1 MREPQNCEMKYC
13 GFSKPVSSDEIK
25 FEILGL
31 ESLIKQAEERI
42 ASLRQ
47 TSFLADLVI
56 KSESETLEELFN
68 KE

>member
-1 MREPQNCEMKYC
+1 MKYC
-13 GFSKPVSSDEIK
+13 GFSIPVSSDEIK

>member
-13 GFSKPVSSDEIK
+13 GFAKPASCDEIK

-31 ESLIKQAEERI
+31 ESLIKRAEERI

-47 TSFLADLVI
+47 TSFLVSLAI
-56 KSESETLEELFN
+56 ENESETLDDLFH
-68 KE
+68 KK